1 MQYNMPIYLCVFLPA
16 VLGGYYLTPKKYRW
30 AVLLLASFA
39 FYLITGGAL
48 IVFILASSLFIYAAG
63 LWLERINQKY
73 AGIIADSDKTQRKAI
88 KQKMNREK
96 KIVTGI
102 SASILIGVL
111 IFLKYFNFF
120 GSNINGLINN
130 LFGLTPIPTLS
141 LMLPLGISF
150 YTLQAVSYITDVYR
164 GTVKADKNL
173 FRVCLFLT
181 FFPQLI
187 EGPIC
192 RYSQTA
198 ESLYN
203 GNDYDS
209 KNIVSGFQ
217 LIIWGLFKKIIIAD
231 RLNVLVNQVFS
242 NYSNYGGA
250 IIAISVLCYT
260 IQLYCD
266 FSGCMH
272 IVRGSGE
279 LFGIIIPK
287 NFERPF
293 FSGSV
298 SEFWRRW
305 HISLGTWFKDYLF
318 YPVSLSSPVKK
329 LGKFSRN
336 HFGNRAGKLIPAV
349 CALFLV
355 WFSTG
360 LWHGASWKYAAYG
373 LYYFILISLGMVLE
387 PEINKIKNS
396 LNIKK
401 ESKLYKAFQIFR
413 TFVLVNFG
421 MLIFRADNLQVCINM
436 FTKLFTDFNPAQVL
450 SFFSI
455 NLKVDINDIIIL
467 IISCTVLLT
476 MEILRER
483 GLDIRKKL
491 SEKPTAARWAV
502 YYACV
507 LAIIIFG
514 AYGWG
519 YSPSA
524 LMYASY

>member
-1 MQYNMPIYLCVFLPA
+1 
-16 VLGGYYLTPKKYRW
+16 
-30 AVLLLASFA
+30 
-39 FYLITGGAL
+39 
-48 IVFILASSLFIYAAG
+48 
-63 LWLERINQKY
+63 
-73 AGIIADSDKTQRKAI
+73 
-88 KQKMNREK
+88 MNREK

-266 FSGCMH
+266 FSGCMD

-293 FSGSV
+293 FPAVFPSSGEGGIS
-298 SEFWRRW
+298 RW
-305 HISLGTWFKDYLF
+305 EHGLKTIYSTLF
-318 YPVSLSSPVKK
+318 LCR
-329 LGKFSRN
+329 LLSRN
-336 HFGNRAGKLIPAV
+336 LASFQETISATVPENLYRQSALYFSFGSAPVCGTAPAGNTL
-349 CALFLV
+349 
-355 WFSTG
+355 
-360 LWHGASWKYAAYG
+360 H
-373 LYYFILISLGMVLE
+373 
-387 PEINKIKNS
+387 
-396 LNIKK
+396 
-401 ESKLYKAFQIFR
+401 
-413 TFVLVNFG
+413 
-421 MLIFRADNLQVCINM
+421 
-436 FTKLFTDFNPAQVL
+436 TDC
-450 SFFSI
+450 
-455 NLKVDINDIIIL
+455 IIL
-467 IISCTVLLT
+467 SL
-476 MEILRER
+476 
-483 GLDIRKKL
+483 
-491 SEKPTAARWAV
+491 
-502 YYACV
+502 
-507 LAIIIFG
+507 
-514 AYGWG
+514 
-519 YSPSA
+519 
-524 LMYASY
+524 